1 MYLCITFIHGTLFF
15 FFFLLIFYKH
25 KTTPD
30 PKNRFGAGVPLT
42 PSNDIL
48 QGAGTAPF
56 PGINSGGETVMGYGT
71 NSPSKFEDPHPP
83 PEGGAA
89 WNHQSS
95 IQNPQYQQKNTF
107 VKAAPPSVEM
117 VPMIV
122 VTLLLPWL

>member
-1 MYLCITFIHGTLFF
+1 VYYFYSWYSFF
-15 FFFLLIFYKH
+15 FLFFFLLIFYKH

-107 VKAAPPSVEM
+107 VKAAPPPSA
-117 VPMIV
+117 
-122 VTLLLPWL
+122 LPQFIMPKRRLR